1 VPVVAGPFHESAD
14 ATAWSH
20 TMIERIHVYAAPADK
35 FFVNSFLIET
45 ATGVVVVDTQ
55 FLVSSARALRS
66 RLDALRKPLAGVVIT
81 HPHPDHFNGLPIL
94 LEGLP
99 PTPVYA
105 TKATIAGVAA
115 TQAAKRAAWTPVY
128 GADYPPTDSL
138 PDHEVSSDATL
149 ILDLGPGE
157 SSDITVIHLQQV
169 DALIASDLIYNECH
183 PWLAEHRS
191 REWLDQLEIVAG
203 RFSGVERVYPGH
215 GPAGGPELFARQR
228 DYIQTFQKLVAA
240 NVQDGHLSDTALAT
254 IREAT
259 MAGRSGWPLEGLIDM
274 NAKAVAEELVLSA

>member
-1 VPVVAGPFHESAD
+1 
-14 ATAWSH
+14 
-20 TMIERIHVYAAPADK
+20 MIERIHVYTAPADK

-66 RLDALRKPLAGVVIT
+66 RLHALRKPLAGVVIT

-105 TKATIAGVAA
+105 TKATIAAVAA
-115 TQAAKRAAWTPVY
+115 TQAAKRAAWTPIY

-138 PDHEVSSDATL
+138 PDHELSSDATL
-149 ILDLGPGE
+149 VLAGAELRVLDLGPGE
-157 SSDITVIHLQQV
+157 SSDITVILLPQV
-169 DALIASDLIYNECH
+169 DALIASDLIYNQCH

-191 REWLDQLEIVAG
+191 REWLDQLEIVAD
-203 RFSGVERVYPGH
+203 RFSGVKRVYPGH
-215 GPAGGPELFARQR
+215 GPAGGPDLFAGQR
-228 DYIQTFQKLVAA
+228 DYIQAFQKLVAA

-259 MAGRSGWPLEGLIDM
+259 MAGRSGWPLEALIDM
-274 NAKAVAEELVLSA
+274 NAQAVAEELALAR

>member
-1 VPVVAGPFHESAD
+1 
-14 ATAWSH
+14 
-20 TMIERIHVYAAPADK
+20 MIEMIHVYAAPADK

-45 ATGVVVVDTQ
+45 ATGVIVVDTQ
-55 FLVSSARALRS
+55 FLVSSARTLRAQ
-66 RLDALRKPLAGVVIT
+66 LDALNKPLAGVVIT

-105 TKATIAGVAA
+105 TRATMAGIAA
-115 TQAAKRAAWTPVY
+115 TQAAKREAWTPVF
-128 GADYPPTDSL
+128 GADYPSTDSL
-138 PDHEVSSDATL
+138 PDHELSGGATL
-149 ILDLGPGE
+149 ILAGAELRVLDLGPGE
-157 SSDITVIHLQQV
+157 SADITVIHLPQV

-191 REWLDQLEIVAG
+191 REWLDQLEIVSD
-203 RFSGVERVYPGH
+203 RFASVGRVYPGH

-228 DYIQTFQKLVAA
+228 DYIRTFQKVVAA
-240 NVQDGHLSDTALAT
+240 SAHGGSLGDSALAT

-259 MAGRSGWPLEGLIDM
+259 MAGRAGWPLEGLIAI
-274 NAKAVAEELVLSA
+274 NAQAIAEELLLAD